1 MLDIMS
7 NDAQIAVRRREMPT
21 ANLATQAA
29 VETLEPQTFAA
40 ESDRA
45 RLSGTAVKAF
55 IALGKA
61 WELSNA
67 QASALLGVSA
77 STLDRMKRGYRPTLS
92 QDQLTRVSALV
103 GIYKG
108 LHLLFVDETA
118 DEWARRTN
126 SGPLF
131 DRETPIKA
139 MIEGGIPRIL
149 HLQFNGDDDSEPGDR
164 QPADRAD
171 VDFRGDPVRDRPD
184 DERAVLGDAQPVRR
198 QQVFVRH

>member
-1 MLDIMS
+1 
-7 NDAQIAVRRREMPT
+7 MPA
-21 ANLATQAA
+21 ANLAKQASTEA
-29 VETLEPQTFAA
+29 LEPQTFAA

-45 RLSGTAVKAF
+45 RLSKVAAKAF
-55 IALGKA
+55 LALGKA

-67 QASALLGVSA
+67 EASALLGVSP

-118 DEWARRTN
+118 DEWARRPN

-131 DRETPIKA
+131 DRETPIRA
-139 MIEGGIPRIL
+139 MIEGGIPRML
-149 HLQFNGDDDSEPGDR
+149 D
-164 QPADRAD
+164 
-171 VDFRGDPVRDRPD
+171 
-184 DERAVLGDAQPVRR
+184 VRR
-198 QQVFVRH
+198 YIDAVRGGL